1 MALDIPVREYDGST
15 KSGDPAY
22 EATAVTPSDANDLPY
37 VSTAIWVGGAGALAV
52 VMVRDWFSGM
62 TAAQAQAVSVSFGG
76 IAAGSWMPLRVARV
90 MSTGTVATLI
100 TIVRR

>member
-22 EATAVTPSDANDLPY
+22 EATAVTPSDSADLPY
-37 VSTAIWVGGAGALAV
+37 ASTAIWVGGAGAMSV
-52 VMVRDWFSGM
+52 VMVRDWLSGM
-62 TAAQAQAVSVSFGG
+62 TGAQAIAVQVTFSG

-90 MSTGTVATLI
+90 LATGTTATLI